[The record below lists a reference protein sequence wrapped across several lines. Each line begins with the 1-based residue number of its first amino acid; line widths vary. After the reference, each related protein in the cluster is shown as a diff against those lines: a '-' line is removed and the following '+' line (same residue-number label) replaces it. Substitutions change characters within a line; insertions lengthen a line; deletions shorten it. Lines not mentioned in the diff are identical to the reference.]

1 MRNEDGGVRKEE
13 GGIGRIGRF
22 GRIGRLLETRAARA
36 KREADAA
43 EILRRAQN
51 DREAEE
57 KVKVEAEVKAREE
70 AVKKA
75 KHNAWVKC
83 HVALCSEIAAP
94 GNPRKADLVRW
105 MGRLAGTNV
114 LGYAMLQDL
123 KEIVYLGL
131 HYEEAR
137 AMLRL
142 AVATNA
148 VALYARDEEVV
159 RAQAEVEEQSHESTK
174 DTKGDRIVQS
184 SESRVQNPELAER
197 KE

>member
-51 DREAEE
+51 DRAAEE
-57 KVKVEAEVKAREE
+57 LKR
-70 AVKKA
+70 A
-75 KHNAWVKC
+75 KRAAWVKC

-94 GNPRKADLVRW
+94 GRPRKADLVRW

-142 AVATNA
+142 ALATGV
-148 VALYARDEEVV
+148 VALYVRDEEVV

>member
-1 MRNEDGGVRKEE
+1 MRGKG
-13 GGIGRIGRF
+13 
-22 GRIGRLLETRAARA
+22 
-36 KREADAA
+36 
-43 EILRRAQN
+43 
-51 DREAEE
+51 
-57 KVKVEAEVKAREE
+57 KAREE

-75 KHNAWVKC
+75 KRAAWVKC
-83 HVALCSEIAAP
+83 HVALCAEVGAP
-94 GNPRKADLVRW
+94 GNPKARDLERW
-105 MGRLAGTNV
+105 IGRLAGVN
-114 LGYAMLQDL
+114 AMGFAALQDI
-123 KEIVYLGL
+123 KEMIRGL
-131 HYEEAR
+131 HLDQAR
-137 AMLRL
+137 ALLRL